1 MKAAA
6 VGVTAWHYWGFLL
19 RYSGY
24 QQEFASLEHW
34 VKGGVSVFLPLV
46 SASRECSG
54 AFSWRSPDMCRVLVG
69 ALSSMECICKTYDIA
84 WRKEC
89 AAIPVLDFHFCP
101 PSHQIVALCLV
112 WMLLSLCCSEASRAA
127 GWEPLSPVL
136 SGFSSCT
143 SVSMLCCS
151 SALSLQRVCL
161 VGRCVKGY

>member
-19 RYSGY
+19 

-46 SASRECSG
+46 SAPRGCSG
-54 AFSWRSPDMCRVLVG
+54 AFSWRSPDVWRVLVG
-69 ALSSMECICKTYDIA
+69 TLSSMECICKTYL
-84 WRKEC
+84 WHSLKEGC
-89 AAIPVLDFHFCP
+89 AAIPALDFHFCP
-101 PSHQIVALCLV
+101 PLHQIVALCLV
-112 WMLLSLCCSEASRAA
+112 WMLVSLCCSEANRAA
-127 GWEPLSPVL
+127 GWEPLSPAL
-136 SGFSSCT
+136 SGFSSFT

-161 VGRCVKGY
+161 GRRCVKGY